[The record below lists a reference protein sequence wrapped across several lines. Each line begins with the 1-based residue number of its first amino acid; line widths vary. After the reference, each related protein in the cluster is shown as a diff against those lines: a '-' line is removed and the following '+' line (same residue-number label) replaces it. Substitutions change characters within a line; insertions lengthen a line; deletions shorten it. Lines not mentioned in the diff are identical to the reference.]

1 MAQTSRCVGFEIF
14 FCPHRPFQSRS
25 MPQGPTVQL
34 SARLS
39 RSARRVGDRRRG
51 RGRAGAGRLQV
62 ARPLVRIAST
72 GCSRAVV
79 FQVAQAA
86 FQVAATT
93 FQVAATTFQAVQVV
107 AVVEE
112 RPRATL
118 TAANRG
124 SPLSV
129 VSKSC
134 VLFSSQSELR
144 VFHVNEKID
153 GQNTFH
159 TF

>member
-93 FQVAATTFQAVQVV
+93 FQAVQVV